1 MMLGIMQ
8 PYLFPYIGYYQL
20 IAAVDQFIVYD
31 NIKYTKKG
39 WINRNRMLVN
49 GSDAM
54 FSLALK
60 KDSDALDVVDRELA
74 ADFDRAKLLNQWR
87 GAYGRAPFFKD
98 TFPLLEEIVGF
109 QDPNLFR
116 YLFNSLRMTCAHLGL
131 KTAFKVSSEVP
142 IDHSLRFQDKVLA
155 LCEAVG
161 ARTYINAIGGL
172 ELYDTEVFAARGIEF
187 RALRTRPFTYEQ
199 FGQAHVPYLSIVDLL
214 MFNPVSKLQETI
226 AGNYELVEGRA
237 GPDPLNLPFQS

>member
-1 MMLGIMQ
+1 MKLAIMQ
-8 PYLFPYIGYYQL
+8 PYFLPYIGYYQL
-20 IAAVDQFIVYD
+20 IGAVDLFIVYD

-49 GSDAM
+49 GSDVM

-60 KDSDALDVVDRELA
+60 KDSDALDICDRELA
-74 ADFDRAKLLNQWR
+74 GDFDRAKLLNQWR

-116 YLFNSLRMTCAHLGL
+116 YLFNSLRRTCAHLGL
-131 KTAFKVSSEVP
+131 KTTFKISSEVA
-142 IDHSLRFQDKVLA
+142 IDHSLKNQDKVLA
-155 LCEAVG
+155 LCQALS
-161 ARTYINAIGGL
+161 AQKYINAIGGL
-172 ELYDTEVFAARGIEF
+172 ELYDSDAFAACGIEF
-187 RALRTRPFTYEQ
+187 KALQTKPFPYDQ

-214 MFNPVSKLQETI
+214 MFNPVSKLQEII
-226 AGNYELVEGRA
+226 AGNYDLVDGR
-237 GPDPLNLPFQS
+237 GRP